1 MTATEGT
8 ENMMFR
14 RLLVAIVLVTSTAC
28 SGPLQLANIQI
39 GRSLNQDGSI
49 ASITT
54 LFKPSETVYVSV
66 QTGAGKG
73 VIGVRWKFG
82 SQVIDEPT
90 KQVDSNGPRSTEFHL
105 QNSGGFP
112 PGDYSV
118 DVLLDG
124 VQVGSRNFKVQ

>member
-1 MTATEGT
+1 MIVRAALAA
-8 ENMMFR
+8 MA
-14 RLLVAIVLVTSTAC
+14 VAALAAC
-28 SGPLQLANIQI
+28 SGPLELTNIQV
-39 GRSLNQDGSI
+39 GRSLNQDGSV

-54 LFKPSETVYVSV
+54 RFKPSETVYVSV

-90 KQVDSNGPRSTEFHL
+90 KPVDANGPKSTEFHM
-105 QNSGGFP
+105 QNNGGFP

-118 DVLLDG
+118 DVMIDG
-124 VQVGSRNFKVQ
+124 VQVGTRNFKVE

>member
-1 MTATEGT
+1 MTRA
-8 ENMMFR
+8 
-14 RLLVAIVLVTSTAC
+14 RLPLVGAALVFAAAC
-28 SGPLQLANIQI
+28 SGPLELANIQV
-39 GRSLNQDGSI
+39 GRSLNQDRSI

-66 QTGAGKG
+66 QTKAAGKG
-73 VIGVRWKFG
+73 VVGVKWKFG

-90 KQVDSNGPRSTEFHL
+90 KPVSYDGPASTEFHM

-118 DVLLDG
+118 EVFIDG
-124 VQVGSRNFKVQ
+124 VQVGSRNFKVGE

>member
-1 MTATEGT
+1 MGLAVRGVLAT
-8 ENMMFR
+8 F
-14 RLLVAIVLVTSTAC
+14 AIIIAAAC
-28 SGPLQLANIQI
+28 SGPLQLANIQV
-39 GRSLNQDGSI
+39 GRSLNQDRSV

-66 QTGAGKG
+66 QTSAGKG

-82 SQVIDEPT
+82 SQVIDEPS
-90 KQVDSNGPRSTEFHL
+90 KQVSLSGPASTEFHL

-124 VQVGSRNFKVQ
+124 VQVGSRNFKVE